1 MHYVLVGEYEMSHE
15 NKLITAIVHL
25 LTKGSVRV
33 NISQKKTKKM
43 DDLTLNLGGSV
54 WGMEFSYDTKRPDTD
69 HSNEQNHSRAVNI
82 D

>member
-33 NISQKKTKKM
+33 NISKKKNKK
-43 DDLTLNLGGSV
+43 NGWSHFEPGASV